1 MFCHRRTKWNE
12 GKIEYR
18 RPTLRSWILVRM
30 KWQFWVVAEW
40 ANLPYP
46 QQNPTKNQ
54 FIIVTEVYWHE
65 TQKSLT
71 RTPKQQLRLLTD
83 FFRESATHSR
93 KLLRNNNKY
102 LELFWVQAD
111 TAISEASITTS
122 LECQEGINPERD
134 LRKKYLLFQIQLQLW
149 VSSLDGKN
157 GIFLTEILQI
167 HPFCFSSNRQ
177 ILWQILEFCKNIL
190 L

>member
-12 GKIEYR
+12 GRIEYR
-18 RPTLRSWILVRM
+18 RLTLRSWILELM
-30 KWQFWVVAEW
+30 KWQFWVVEEW

-102 LELFWVQAD
+102 LELFWVQTD
-111 TAISEASITTS
+111 STAISEASITTS
-122 LECQEGINPERD
+122 LECQEGIRIQEGILGRNTYYVFQ
-134 LRKKYLLFQIQLQLW
+134 YLCTLSIQSQW
-149 VSSLDGKN
+149 
-157 GIFLTEILQI
+157 
-167 HPFCFSSNRQ
+167 
-177 ILWQILEFCKNIL
+177 
-190 L
+190 